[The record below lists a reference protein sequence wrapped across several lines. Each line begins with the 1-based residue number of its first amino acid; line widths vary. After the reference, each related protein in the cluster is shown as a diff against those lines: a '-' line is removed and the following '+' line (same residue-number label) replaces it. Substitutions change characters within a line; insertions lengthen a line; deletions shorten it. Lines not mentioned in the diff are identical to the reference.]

1 MRTKF
6 RGVSTREVLLF
17 QGPQG
22 WAEWSPFTEYEDVE
36 AAIWLRAAIDFAFEE
51 QPSLVRT
58 SVGINAT
65 LPAVSPEVIETTLA
79 PFGDFATVK
88 IKVAERGQSIEQDI
102 ERVSTV
108 HGIYPNAKL
117 RLDAN
122 GGYSVDSAKELIDTL
137 LERCIAVEYL
147 EQPVGSLADLAEVR
161 RYANARGLRVAA
173 DESIRKASDPLEV
186 SRVGAADIAVIKVA
200 PQGGVL
206 AALEICAQSGL
217 PVVVSSA
224 LETSVG
230 ISMGLHLAGALP
242 ALDFDCGLGT
252 VALLSEDVCAE
263 PMIPVGGQLPVKRVT
278 PDESQ
283 LLKLAASP
291 ERTRWWLERLS
302 RCGEILQNAN

>member
-17 QGPQG
+17 EGPQG
-22 WAEWSPFTEYEDVE
+22 WAEWSPFTEYEDAE

-51 QPSLVRT
+51 QPSLLRT

-65 LPAVSPEVIETTLA
+65 LPAVAPEAIETTLA

-88 IKVAERGQSIEQDI
+88 IKVAERGQSLEQDI
-102 ERVSTV
+102 ERVSAV
-108 HGIYPNAKL
+108 HRIYQHAKL

-122 GGYSVDSAKELIDTL
+122 GGYGVDSAKELIDTL
-137 LERCIAVEYL
+137 LEIGIAVEYL
-147 EQPVGSLADLAEVR
+147 EQPVASLADLAEVR
-161 RYANARGLRVAA
+161 RYANARGIRVAA

-200 PQGGVL
+200 PLGGVS
-206 AALEICAQSGL
+206 AALDICKQSGL

-263 PMIPVGGQLPVKRVT
+263 PLIPISGKLPVKRVT

-283 LLKLAASP
+283 LLKLAANP
-291 ERTRWWLERLS
+291 ERTAWWLERLR
-302 RCGEILQNAN
+302 RCGDILQTDN